1 MKEIFKLRSKS
12 KKVPDI
18 RVTQINNTSKRFME
32 KSSSDDNLS
41 SNSNMGGVS
50 LKTKS
55 LSTNEIFY
63 SVTPVLSRSSSGQK
77 LNDSGKSRNYL
88 DVRDSAAIGTYHG
101 SLEFLERKPEANCTF
116 TATTRSLTSIP
127 SQLTEETLFNCP
139 YEMSCK
145 DVLKERDLLEHFK
158 IAHQGPLIQYFS
170 KNLTLKLNHLE
181 NLPDDLCY
189 VVHINGRMFFLKVCK
204 RATVTKDV

>member
-1 MKEIFKLRSKS
+1 MREIFKLRNKN

-41 SNSNMGGVS
+41 SNSNMDGVS

-77 LNDSGKSRNYL
+77 LNDKSRNYL
-88 DVRDSAAIGTYHG
+88 EVRDSVAIATYHG
-101 SLEFLERKPEANCTF
+101 SLESLERKPEANCTF
-116 TATTRSLTSIP
+116 TATSKSLSSIP
-127 SQLTEETLFNCP
+127 SQLTEDTLFNCP
-139 YEMSCK
+139 YEKSCK
-145 DVLKERDLLEHFK
+145 DVLKEKDLLEHFK

-170 KNLTLKLNHLE
+170 ENLTLKLNHLE
-181 NLPDDLCY
+181 NLPEDLCY
-189 VVHINGRMFFLKVCK
+189 VIHVNGKMFFLKVCK
-204 RATVTKDV
+204 KATITKDV